1 MTTDLRIGVAHRAGV
16 TERLDHAAK
25 RAIDLVLAGLALALL
40 LPVMVAIAIAV
51 RLTSPGPALFRQ
63 VRVGHLRKPF
73 VMLKFRS
80 MYEGCDDAV
89 HRAYVTRMLTG
100 DTAPADPARVIYKV
114 TGIADPRMTPIG
126 WFLRKA
132 SLDELPQL
140 INVLRGEMSLVGPRP
155 ALPWEVELFE
165 QRHHLRFAVKPGI
178 TGLWQT
184 SGRSM
189 LTMRQALDLDVEY
202 VRRRSFGLDL
212 LIILK
217 TARVLLA
224 WRSGAR

>member
-1 MTTDLRIGVAHRAGV
+1 MATDLQIGLTDRIGLAGW
-16 TERLDHAAK
+16 LDQAAK
-25 RAIDLVLAGLALALL
+25 RAIDLVLAGALL
-40 LPVMVAIAIAV
+40 ILLSPVLAVIVVTV

-63 VRVGHLRKPF
+63 VRVGYLRTPF

-80 MYEGCDDAV
+80 MRQDSDEAL
-89 HRAYVTRMLTG
+89 HRAYVTSMLTG
-100 DTAPADPARVIYKV
+100 QAVPADPERAVYKV
-114 TGIADPRMTPIG
+114 TGAADPRVTPVG

-155 ALPWEVELFE
+155 ALPWEVELFDP
-165 QRHHLRFAVKPGI
+165 RHHVRFAVKPGI

-189 LTMRQALDLDVEY
+189 LTMRQALDLDVAY
-202 VRRRSFGLDL
+202 VQRRNLSLDL
-212 LIILK
+212 ITLLR
-217 TARVLLA
+217 TVPAVMRAR
-224 WRSGAR
+224 GAG

>member
-1 MTTDLRIGVAHRAGV
+1 MTTDLQIGLTDRIRL
-16 TERLDHAAK
+16 TERLDQAAK
-25 RAIDLVLAGLALALL
+25 RAIDLDLATLL
-40 LPVMVAIAIAV
+40 LVLLSPVMVAIAIAI

-63 VRVGHLRKPF
+63 VRVGHLSAPF

-80 MYEGCDDAV
+80 MYQDCDDAV

-100 DTAPADPARVIYKV
+100 HAAPSDPARAIYKV
-114 TGIADPRMTPIG
+114 TGAADPRMTRIG

-165 QRHHLRFAVKPGI
+165 PRHHVRFAVKPGI

-189 LTMRQALDLDVEY
+189 LTMRQALDLDVDY
-202 VRRRSFGLDL
+202 VERRSLLLDL
-212 LIILK
+212 MTILR
-217 TARVLLA
+217 TVPAVLRAR
-224 WRSGAR
+224 GAG

>member
-1 MTTDLRIGVAHRAGV
+1 MTTDLQIGLTDRIGL
-16 TERLDHAAK
+16 TERLDQAAK
-25 RAIDLVLAGLALALL
+25 RAIDLVLATLL
-40 LPVMVAIAIAV
+40 LVLLSPVMVAIAIAI

-63 VRVGHLRKPF
+63 VRVGHLRAPF

-80 MYEGCDDAV
+80 MYQDCDDAV
-89 HRAYVTRMLTG
+89 HRTYVTRMLTG
-100 DTAPADPARVIYKV
+100 NAAPADPARPIYKV
-114 TGIADPRMTPIG
+114 TGAADPRMTAIG

-165 QRHHLRFAVKPGI
+165 PRHHVRFAVKPGI

-189 LTMRQALDLDVEY
+189 LTMRQALDLDVDYAE
-202 VRRRSFGLDL
+202 RRSVLLDL
-212 LIILK
+212 MTLLR
-217 TARVLLA
+217 TVPAVLRAR
-224 WRSGAR
+224 GAG

>member
-1 MTTDLRIGVAHRAGV
+1 MSIDLRIGLTDRARL
-16 TERLDHAAK
+16 TDRLDQAAK
-25 RAIDLVLAGLALALL
+25 RAIDLVVASLL
-40 LPVMVAIAIAV
+40 LVLLSPVMVAIAIAI

-63 VRVGHLRKPF
+63 VRVGHLRTPF

-80 MYEGCDDAV
+80 MQQDCDDTV

-100 DTAPADPARVIYKV
+100 QAAPVDPARAIYKV
-114 TGIADPRMTPIG
+114 TRATDPRMTSIG

-165 QRHHLRFAVKPGI
+165 PHHHVRFAVKPGI

-189 LTMRQALDLDVEY
+189 LTMRQALDLDVDY
-202 VRRRSFGLDL
+202 VERRSVLLDL
-212 LIILK
+212 MTLLR
-217 TARVLLA
+217 TVPAVLRAR
-224 WRSGAR
+224 GAG